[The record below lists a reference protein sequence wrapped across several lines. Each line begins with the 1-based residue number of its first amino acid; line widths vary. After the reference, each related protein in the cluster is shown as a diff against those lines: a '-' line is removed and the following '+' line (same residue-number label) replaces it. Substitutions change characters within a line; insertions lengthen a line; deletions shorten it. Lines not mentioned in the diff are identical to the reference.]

1 MRDCRDAS
9 LVVRIRRNDNH
20 LELDDV
26 YYIWEDGH
34 VSYDIS
40 PIDRMVAVQAFL
52 NRAESLAGL
61 QPCWYQWTT
70 ITPPA
75 SLSE

>member
-1 MRDCRDAS
+1 MKNPLDAS
-9 LVVRIRRNDNH
+9 LVVRIIRSDNQ

-34 VSYDIS
+34 VSHDIS
-40 PIDRMVAVQAFL
+40 PMDRMVAIQAFL

-61 QPCWYQWTT
+61 HPSWYQWTT
-70 ITPPA
+70 LMPP
-75 SLSE
+75 SLPSE